1 MAAAVLAIT
10 AQLSFAADA
19 SRLARAQKNSARR
32 LARRLEDGREVVAL
46 HRGRR
51 QPHRPAQRQAVEN
64 LHHRRHDAGQ
74 AAPTDTVADYRAL
87 INQIQIRKRPPA
99 CRVEVKDEDG
109 KRRPLF
115 YSNFCRRRRE
125 EALIKN

>member
-19 SRLARAQKNSARR
+19 RR
-32 LARRLEDGREVVAL
+32 LARRLEDGCEVVAL

-74 AAPTDTVADYRAL
+74 AAPTDTV
-87 INQIQIRKRPPA
+87 QITVP
-99 CRVEVKDEDG
+99 
-109 KRRPLF
+109 
-115 YSNFCRRRRE
+115 
-125 EALIKN
+125 